1 MTVATLFAATAL
13 ATVALHP
20 GPPLARTIAGGET
33 ASFAIAIPADT
44 AAVVTVAQDGLDVEI
59 RLADPVRGT
68 TLQSSEAANGVE
80 GSETLVLPISPAP
93 ASWTIEV
100 EPVLPKAA
108 GGAFTIALATAPADE
123 GARLRADL
131 RRRFHE
137 ANVRDRTDGALLAQS
152 AAELLAVAEE
162 AAAVDPSL
170 VPEAFYQAG
179 LVIDLLD
186 DSPRAIATIERALPL
201 YRALGMRGRSSRA
214 LDRLGDLAR
223 KTGEVTAAERYLA
236 DALPIARAV
245 RDPET
250 EADILNNTGLLLSS
264 IGRKDE
270 AITMLSA
277 AIPLAQEVE
286 SLDVEAALHHNIGQ
300 AYWHLG
306 DPVRSLEAYERAMV
320 AKRKMGSP
328 RRSANTLNAMAGVW
342 FALGD
347 APKALATVDE
357 ALALWK
363 VSGSKPGLARSTATL
378 GQIQH
383 ANGELDAA
391 AASFAAAAP
400 LLREVRDRA
409 GEAGVLASWAEID
422 LTREAPDV
430 ALEKLEDALALTRA
444 AADTRGEAR
453 VLGLR
458 ARALRDAGRLGEA
471 IDAIAAA
478 IELVEAS
485 RATIV
490 RADLRSSYLA
500 TVRRYYDLYIE
511 LLLAREGDP
520 ANASESFRIS
530 ERARARALLEG
541 LAESAARIRKGID
554 PLLAE
559 RERTIHADLNA
570 HVAYRAQRAGSG
582 RPEELEAIDR
592 EIASLIESWR
602 LLEAEIRRSSPAYAA
617 LKMPQ
622 PATASAVQT
631 SLLDSDT
638 ALVEYHLGSARSH
651 AWVVDA
657 GGITVHELPPAAEI
671 ERLAGSWHT
680 LLSAGRAGRSTAER
694 ERLER
699 EMEATGA
706 LLAAAIVEPL
716 AARLGGRRLLVVPD
730 GALHYVPFAA
740 LPLPG
745 SAEPLLARYEIA
757 YLPSASV
764 LATLRSHGKAQRS
777 GPSIAVF
784 ADPVFS
790 SDDPRLTGRAQRI
803 ARNAPV
809 TRDEQRRLPNGFLP
823 RLRFSRKEAEAIV
836 SAAKDATF
844 EALDFD
850 ASKETLAATPLR
862 EYPIIHFATHGALD
876 TEHPELSGLVLSLFD
891 ANGRKRDGFL
901 RLHEIY
907 NLDLDAELVVLSA
920 CETALGKEVH
930 GEGLIGITRGFMYAG
945 AERVVSS
952 IWKIDDRASARL
964 MARFYERLLATGASP
979 SAALRDAQLAMW
991 RETRWRD
998 PHYWAAFGLY
1008 GEFR

>member
-1 MTVATLFAATAL
+1 MIVGALLAAAAVVA
-13 ATVALHP
+13 VPLHP
-20 GPPLARTIAGGET
+20 GAPLARTIAAGET
-33 ASFAIAIPADT
+33 ASFTIAIPAET
-44 AAVVTVAQDGLDVEI
+44 AGVITVVQQGVDVEI
-59 RLADPVRGT
+59 RLADPVSGA
-68 TLQSSEAANGVE
+68 TLQSSESANGVE
-80 GSETLVLPISPAP
+80 ASEILVTPISRAP
-93 ASWTIEV
+93 SSWTIEV
-100 EPVLPKAA
+100 KPVLPRAVS
-108 GGAFTIALATAPADE
+108 GGYTMAMATAPADAE
-123 GARLRADL
+123 ATLRAAL
-131 RRRFHE
+131 RQRFHD
-137 ANVRDRTDGALLAQS
+137 ANVRDRSDGGLLARS
-152 AAELLAVAEE
+152 AEELLAVASE
-162 AAAVDPSL
+162 AAAVDPTL
-170 VPEAFYQAG
+170 VPEALYQAG

-186 DSPRAIATIERALPL
+186 DSPRAIATLERALPL
-201 YRALGMRGRSSRA
+201 YRALGLRGRESRA

-236 DALPIARAV
+236 EALPIARAV
-245 RDPET
+245 GDPET

-264 IGRKDE
+264 VGRKDE

-306 DPVRSLEAYERAMV
+306 DAVRSLEAYERAMV
-320 AKRKMGSP
+320 VKRKMGSP

-342 FALGD
+342 FAVGD
-347 APKALATVDE
+347 APKALATVNE

-383 ANGELDAA
+383 ANGDLDAA

-400 LLREVRDRA
+400 LLRDVRDRA
-409 GEAGVLASWAEID
+409 GEGGVLASWAEID
-422 LTREAPDV
+422 LTRGDPAA
-430 ALEKLEDALALTRA
+430 ALERLDDALALTRS
-444 AADTRGEAR
+444 AADRRGEAR
-453 VLGLR
+453 VLYLR
-458 ARALRDAGRLGEA
+458 ARALREAGRLSAA

-490 RADLRSSYLA
+490 RADLRSSYLS

-511 LLLAREGDP
+511 LLLARDGD
-520 ANASESFRIS
+520 ATNASESFRVS

-541 LAESAARIRKGID
+541 LAESGARIRKGID
-554 PLLAE
+554 PRLAE
-559 RERTIHADLNA
+559 RERAIHADLNA

-582 RPEELEAIDR
+582 RPEEIEAIDR
-592 EIASLIESWR
+592 EIAALIESWR
-602 LLEAEIRRSSPAYAA
+602 ILEAEIRRSSPAYAA
-617 LKMPQ
+617 LTMPQ
-622 PATASAVQT
+622 PATAPAVQT

-638 ALVEYHLGSARSH
+638 ALVEYHLGAARSH
-651 AWVVDA
+651 AWVID
-657 GGITVHELPPAAEI
+657 GDGITVHDLPPADEI
-671 ERLAGSWHT
+671 ERLAREWHS
-680 LLSAGRAGRSTAER
+680 LLSAQRAGLPPAER
-694 ERLER
+694 ERLAR
-699 EMEATGA
+699 ALDASGVRLAGA
-706 LLAAAIVEPL
+706 VIEPL
-716 AARLGGRRLLVVPD
+716 AARLGSRRLLVVPD

-740 LPLPG
+740 VPLPG
-745 SAEPLLARYEIA
+745 TGEPLLARHEIA

-764 LATLRSHGKAQRS
+764 LATLRSHGERERATTV
-777 GPSIAVF
+777 AVF

-790 SDDPRLTGRAQRI
+790 SDDPRLTGRAQSA

-823 RLRFSRKEAEAIV
+823 RLRFSRREAEAIAL
-836 SAAKDATF
+836 AAKDATF

-862 EYPIIHFATHGALD
+862 DYPIIHFATHGALD

-891 ANGRKRDGFL
+891 SKGRKRDGFL

-945 AERVVSS
+945 AERVISS

-964 MARFYERLLATGASP
+964 MASFYERLLETGASP
-979 SAALRDAQLAMW
+979 AAALRDAQLAMW
-991 RETRWRD
+991 REARWRD

-1008 GEFR
+1008 GEWK